1 MELLEILGLVLIFIA
16 GLIIGHLGLQDR
28 YGAMASMFHGKYGT
42 LYTGISY
49 IACFGTIIYLAI
61 AFTPWHVASGLV
73 LMFIA
78 SRVLIYI
85 YKELPLFSVYYMS
98 YFPCI

>member
-1 MELLEILGLVLIFIA
+1 MEVLEILGLIVIFFS

-28 YGAMASMFHGKYGT
+28 YGVMASMFHKKYGT
-42 LYTGISY
+42 LFTGISY

-61 AFTPWHVASGLV
+61 VFTPWHVASGLV

-85 YKELPLFSVYYMS
+85 QRFT
-98 YFPCI
+98 I